1 MSTISA
7 ETIKSVLSEYTINEL
22 LDWRSEIVEDLKY
35 AEKALKAKLPYGS
48 QGHHDMCHE
57 ELEYNAVSNSL
68 ANFNI
73 SDEGKVL
80 EWWVN
85 GQNDPILM
93 DENGLHIPVFPDI
106 LITPTKGSDHD
117 SA

>member
-1 MSTISA
+1 MSTVSV

-22 LDWRSEIVEDLKY
+22 LDWRSEIVTSLEY
-35 AEKALKAKLPYGS
+35 AEKELKVKLPYGS

-57 ELEYNAVSNSL
+57 EMEYNDASKSL
-68 ANFNI
+68 EDFNI

-80 EWWVN
+80 EWWLN
-85 GQNDPILM
+85 GQYDPVLN

-106 LITPTKGSDHD
+106 LLPH
-117 SA
+117 